1 MITEENELTTD
12 QKDKVLEMKY
22 GFPIDLKRPK
32 NVKNKIIAWRIGCN
46 VKSISRFLQEFAVL
60 NNLEW
65 KNSIG
70 RLPED
75 SNAIPKTENIYYYRD
90 EYKAI

>member
-1 MITEENELTTD
+1 M
-12 QKDKVLEMKY
+12 LEIKY

-32 NVKNKIIAWRIGCN
+32 NVKNKIIAWRIGSDDR
-46 VKSISRFLQEFAVL
+46 SISRFLQEFAIRL
-60 NNLEW
+60 KLEW

-75 SNAIPKTENIYYYRD
+75 SNEIPKTENIYYYRD
-90 EYKAI
+90 EYKML